1 MSFGLLSI
9 GLLPAFLLG
18 VTIAGI
24 LGIIIHRTVICRFWR
39 TESNDRRKECDNF
52 NGPDRR
58 REARRGSAADR
69 RK

>member
-1 MSFGLLSI
+1 MSF

-24 LGIIIHRTVICRFWR
+24 LGIILHRTIICRFWR
-39 TESNDRRKECDNF
+39 IETNDRRKEHGDF
-52 NGPDRR
+52 EGPDRR
-58 REARRGSAADR
+58 REARRGSIADR